1 MKWLKPRAGDEK
13 RAEQQ
18 GFLSAHAAVILQIKG
33 VGGLSYSRDNVPDQ
47 VQLRREGSGE
57 QPSSQPCLE
66 ACIIITQK
74 KIAFHMRS
82 HRRRGLLR
90 RLGLVLNDSGLKR
103 KEILPISMLFQ
114 FSTTASFTPPLPWE
128 TRRPTHAALALPS
141 VRLLFGFSCLF
152 FPFSLQPHSLQPKDL
167 FIHYM

>member
-1 MKWLKPRAGDEK
+1 M
-13 RAEQQ
+13 
-18 GFLSAHAAVILQIKG
+18 ILQIKG
-33 VGGLSYSRDNVPDQ
+33 VGGLSCSQDNVPDQ

-74 KIAFHMRS
+74 KIAFHLRS
-82 HRRRGLLR
+82 HCRRGLVG

-114 FSTTASFTPPLPWE
+114 YGTMASFTPPLPWE
-128 TRRPTHAALALPS
+128 TRKPTCAALAFPS
-141 VRLLFGFSCLF
+141 VHLLFGFSWVF
-152 FPFSLQPHSLQPKDL
+152 FPLLTPALLVPAQR
-167 FIHYM
+167 FIYFIYVSTL